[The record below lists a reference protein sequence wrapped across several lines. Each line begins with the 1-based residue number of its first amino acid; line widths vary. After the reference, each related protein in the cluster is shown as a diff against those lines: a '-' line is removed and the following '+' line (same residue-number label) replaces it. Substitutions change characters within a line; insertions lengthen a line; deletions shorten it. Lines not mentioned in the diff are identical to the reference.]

1 MEKVIHKSK
10 GLCTIWSEFTDYFVL
25 VDANGKKF
33 QAQAHDFTRA
43 IDIEAAEVKTDLPPY
58 LAFLESSF
66 KADVKRYPIDI
77 NDLSIITDDVVKAL
91 GLDEEVARVIVTS
104 RPDKGYTDFQHLT
117 TVLAI
122 NNVSLDHRTIEH
134 FKSMSLV
141 IFGGVEEMY

>member
-1 MEKVIHKSK
+1 MEKVIHKTK
-10 GLCTIWSEFTDYFVL
+10 GLCVIWSEFTDYFVL
-25 VDANGKKF
+25 VDSNGKKF

-43 IDIEAAEVKTDLPPY
+43 IDTTATEVTELPPY
-58 LAFLESSF
+58 LSFLESTF
-66 KADVKRYPIDI
+66 KADVKRSPIDI

-91 GLDEEVARVIVTS
+91 GIDEEVARVIVTK
-104 RPDKGYTDFQHLT
+104 RPDKGYTDFPHLT
-117 TVLAI
+117 TILSI